1 VTIVTDTVRAM
12 LPDQSESRR
21 EAIDWRAGEEESRS
35 PIARMQKPSRL
46 KFEIYSGDIGATL
59 QLIVFYTPITFS
71 E

>member
-1 VTIVTDTVRAM
+1 MTIVTDTVRAM

-21 EAIDWRAGEEESRS
+21 EAIRCRAGEEESRS
-35 PIARMQKPSRL
+35 PLTRTPKPPRL

-59 QLIVFYTPITFS
+59 QLIVFYTLITFS